1 MPAPRDAATPP
12 TTNIARSQPSMKAVA
27 FFSAFLENSIIR
39 TATMGIGLIAIAVAA
54 GMRSAI
60 KWVRFDMSGSLSVG
74 CPWSISGLLNLNDE
88 VDQAGAEGVST
99 EITKTQ
105 WLKPERRALTMTRRS
120 P

>member
-1 MPAPRDAATPP
+1 MPAPRDAAIPP

-60 KWVRFDMSGSLSVG
+60 KWVRFDMIGSLFVD
-74 CPWSISGLLNLNDE
+74 CPWSISGLLNLNDKA
-88 VDQAGAEGVST
+88 DQGGAEGAST
-99 EITKTQ
+99 EISKILWVKHTAA
-105 WLKPERRALTMTRRS
+105 RAS
-120 P
+120 Q